1 MQHLLRLVLPGLQ
14 KVSVAVPNYNYA
26 RFMADR
32 LGSVFRQSYPVHE
45 VIVLDDCSTDDS
57 LPVIRQVAGEWRRYI
72 QLVPNEENSGSVFAQ
87 WRKAA
92 ELATGDY
99 LWIAE
104 ADDLSEPDVPGRAS

>member
-1 MQHLLRLVLPGLQ
+1 M
-14 KVSVAVPNYNYA
+14 
-26 RFMADR
+26 
-32 LGSVFRQSYPVHE
+32 
-45 VIVLDDCSTDDS
+45 
-57 LPVIRQVAGEWRRYI
+57 AGEWRRYI

-104 ADDLSEPDVPGRAS
+104 ADDLSDPDFLARIMKAMDEDPDIVLGFSDSRTINSDGSALWDSYKSYYATVEPGALTPQRRLRRR